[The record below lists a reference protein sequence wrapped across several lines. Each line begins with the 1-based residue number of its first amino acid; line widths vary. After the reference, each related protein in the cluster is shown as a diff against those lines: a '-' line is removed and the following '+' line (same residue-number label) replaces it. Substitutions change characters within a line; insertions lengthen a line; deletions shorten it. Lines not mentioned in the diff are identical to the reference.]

1 MHLARLR
8 DVVGAAGG
16 RLLLG
21 RRLLRRLLRRWS
33 LLRFLARPL

>member
-1 MHLARLR
+1 MHLAEIRE
-8 DVVGAAGG
+8 VVGAAGR

-33 LLRFLARPL
+33 LLRFLGRPL

>member
-1 MHLARLR
+1 MHLAGLG
-8 DVVGAAGG
+8 DVVGA
-16 RLLLG
+16 LLG